1 MLIVPEDPD
10 CETIRV
16 PVLKVYDGDGFLTRI
31 QNPLRGTSL
40 EVTIRLGFIDAPEM
54 EQPGGEQAKDFLQ
67 SLIGGKWVELAILMK
82 MDTGGIVDRHNRV
95 VAVPYLK
102 ADTHSSISRHSSI
115 VGNLLQR
122 FSSPSFRNIEL
133 EMVLNGWAWVL
144 DRYEPD
150 QRYFEALED
159 AQRNRRGIWA
169 FEDNL
174 HPWEFKKRKYRAR
187 RDAAKPSRQAN
198 LFSGQ
203 GDRASCPVSGCDGLL
218 IERSGKYG
226 AFLGCSNFP
235 KCRHSQDLQ
244 R

>member
-1 MLIVPEDPD
+1 MLIVPEDPG

-31 QNPLRGTSL
+31 ENPQRGTSL

-54 EQPGGEQAKDFLQ
+54 EQPGGEQARDFLQ
-67 SLIGGKWVELAILMK
+67 SLIGGRWVDLVILMK
-82 MDTGGIVDRHNRV
+82 MDTGGIVDRHNRI

-102 ADTHSSISRHSSI
+102 ADTHDPAGRPGSI
-115 VGNLLQR
+115 VRSLIQR

-159 AQRNRRGIWA
+159 AQQSRRGIWA

-174 HPWEFKKRKYRAR
+174 HPWEFKKQKYRAR
-187 RDAAKPSRQAN
+187 RDTAKPSRQVD
-198 LFSGQ
+198 LFAGQ
-203 GDRASCPVSGCDGLL
+203 SHQIACPASGCGGQL
-218 IERSGKYG
+218 
-226 AFLGCSNFP
+226 
-235 KCRHSQDLQ
+235 DLPPAGSLDLM
-244 R
+244 